1 MLARHAAPVHLLL
14 TDVVMPGLSGRHL
27 AEHVAQ
33 THPGMKVLYM
43 SGYTSD
49 TMVRHG
55 VLEARVSFIN
65 KPFNAAALL
74 GKVREVLDS

>member
-1 MLARHAAPVHLLL
+1 
-14 TDVVMPGLSGRHL
+14 
-27 AEHVAQ
+27 
-33 THPGMKVLYM
+33 MKVLYM

-55 VLEARVSFIN
+55 VLEAKVSFIN

-74 GKVREVLDS
+74 QKVREVLDSTDAGKVVESADTTLAGERKAP